1 MSGRLKFT
9 VIQVGARLHYAVPS
23 ILADAGMLQALYTDA
38 CESSLGVRLLNRTP
52 AALKPR
58 ALRRLA
64 ARKVPANLQRE
75 LVWSFWRP
83 SLQQAWFNWWNRA
96 DEKSARV
103 AYEKGIGGHWLAHRA
118 IGESFRGANALY
130 VHPCSSTDAII
141 EAKKRGMFVALEAI
155 SHPLNKLVEA
165 EEYER
170 FGLPLLP
177 NQRENADNIAFFKEE
192 ALLADVIL
200 SASPY
205 VREGLIGLGLDPKRV
220 VVVPYGLDAGFF
232 DEEPAPRPGRVLYV
246 GNIGYLKGVP
256 YLSEAAR
263 QLKRDGFKG
272 EVRAV
277 GPHDGKLIHRPEFTG
292 PNYLGPIPRSEVQ
305 REFLSADIF
314 VFPTLSD
321 GFGLV
326 LLEAMAA
333 GLPVICTPNCGDV
346 VRHGENGFVVPI
358 RDALALADAV
368 KRLVN
373 DRRLR
378 DDMGGRARET
388 AARYS
393 LRHYGSRLFAALN
406 VYR

>member
-23 ILADAGMLQALYTDA
+23 ILADAGMLQALYTDV

-52 AALKPR
+52 TALKPR
-58 ALRRLA
+58 TLRRLA
-64 ARKVPANLQRE
+64 ARKIPANLQRE

-83 SLQQAWFNWWNRA
+83 SLQQAWFEWWQRA

-118 IGESFRGANALY
+118 IDESFRGANALY

-165 EEYER
+165 KEYAR
-170 FGLPLLP
+170 FGLPLLLD
-177 NQRENADNIAFFKEE
+177 QRENVDNIAFFKEE

-200 SASPY
+200 AASPY
-205 VREGLIGLGLDPKRV
+205 VREGLIKLGLDSKRV

-232 DEEPAPRPGRVLYV
+232 NGRPAPRPGRVLYV

-256 YLSEAAR
+256 YLSEATR
-263 QLKRDGFKG
+263 RLKSGGFKG

-277 GPHDGKLIHRPEFTG
+277 GSHDGKLIYRPEFAG
-292 PNYLGPIPRSEVQ
+292 PKYLGPIARSDVKH
-305 REFLSADIF
+305 EFLSADIF

-333 GLPVICTPNCGDV
+333 GLPVICTPNCGDI

-358 RDALALADAV
+358 RDAPALAEAV
-368 KRLVN
+368 SLLVN

-378 DDMGGRARET
+378 DAMGARARET

-393 LRHYGSRLFAALN
+393 LRHYGARLLAAFEAC
-406 VYR
+406 R